1 MAQLSFDRLDA
12 FASRRFLRLSDDIHE
27 KYKIVS
33 QADMKALSDLPTH
46 GNEYRFTDILPIL
59 YYRGD
64 GNKMELAVPEQ
75 VITQ

>member
-1 MAQLSFDRLDA
+1 MPAA
-12 FASRRFLRLSDDIHE
+12 
-27 KYKIVS
+27 
-33 QADMKALSDLPTH
+33 T
-46 GNEYRFTDILPIL
+46 LPIL